1 MPQSMSELVQR
12 LHLEIDPYFSVA
24 LILLIMARTLPMVV
38 LCPIFGGKTV
48 TGQIKVGIAMILVF
62 VLFPLLAPAAKGNM
76 PTQGMA
82 LWSLVLKEAAVG
94 AMIGFL
100 SSLVFM
106 SIEAAGHLID
116 IQRGTAQASVLVPQ
130 LDIQGPVFA
139 NLQTQLATVFFF
151 TINGHHLFLR
161 GYFESFQIIPV
172 NTFPNLSAHFL
183 MFVEQAIRM
192 SGSVLIV
199 AIQMTGPILLALLM
213 VDIVMG
219 VTNRIA
225 PMVQVYFMAMP
236 IKAAVGIII
245 FLASFGY
252 ILKYMG
258 VLFAD
263 MLRDLKILVTYL
275 SQG

>member
-1 MPQSMSELVQR
+1 MSELVQR
-12 LHLEIDPYFSVA
+12 LHLELDPYFSVA
-24 LILLIMARTLPMVV
+24 LAMLILARTIPMIV
-38 LCPIFGGKTV
+38 LTPIFGGKMV
-48 TGQIKVGIAMILVF
+48 TGQTKIGLAVILML
-62 VLFPLLAPAAKGNM
+62 VLFPLLAPAAKDHM

-82 LWSLVLKEAAVG
+82 LWSLVLKEAAIG

-100 SSLVFM
+100 SSMVFYA
-106 SIEAAGHLID
+106 IESAGHLID

-139 NLQTQLATVFFF
+139 NLQIQLATVFFF
-151 TINGHHLFLR
+151 SVNGHHLFLR
-161 GYFESFQIIPV
+161 GYFESFQILPV
-172 NTFPNLSAHFL
+172 NTFPNLSTHFL
-183 MFVEQAIRM
+183 TFIEQAIHM
-192 SGSVLIV
+192 SGSVLVV
-199 AIQMTGPILLALLM
+199 AIQMTGPILLSLLM

-225 PMVQVYFMAMP
+225 PMVQVYFLAMP

-252 ILKYMG
+252 IVKYMG
-258 VLFAD
+258 VLFMG

-275 SQG
+275 SHG